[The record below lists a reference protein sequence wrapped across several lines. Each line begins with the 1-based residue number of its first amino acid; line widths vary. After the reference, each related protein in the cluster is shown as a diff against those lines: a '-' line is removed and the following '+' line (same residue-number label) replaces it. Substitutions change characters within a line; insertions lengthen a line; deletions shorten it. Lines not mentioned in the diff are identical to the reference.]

1 MHYGSL
7 LLDAS
12 RSSLSGRLVAVASCD
27 VIVRTGALSDH
38 VGSRNFDESFSMS
51 ASNFYA
57 SLNYDADDE
66 DHDYHYFKLD
76 SNKQW
81 REVNEVEV
89 AKLEGVEYDQK
100 YETFL
105 YQELL
110 KVRKENIELLKENL
124 ALRDKLTQCRNILND
139 Q

>member
-12 RSSLSGRLVAVASCD
+12 RSSLSERLVAVASSD
-27 VIVRTGALSDH
+27 VMLRTGALSDQ
-38 VGSRNFDESFSMS
+38 VGSRIFDESFSMS

-66 DHDYHYFKLD
+66 DYDYHYFKMN
-76 SNKQW
+76 SKKEW
-81 REVNEVEV
+81 HEVDDVEV
-89 AKLEGVEYDQK
+89 KKLEGVEHDQK

-110 KVRKENIELLKENL
+110 KTRKENIALLKENIVL
-124 ALRDKLTQCRNILND
+124 TDKLTQLRNILND